1 MERSLDQIPVKGS
14 AERLLTTPP
23 GRVPV
28 EEAGADEAEA
38 ETGEESKAQLEGR
51 AVVHYFD
58 ERSNKYAVDT
68 AAMEARLVQAGGG
81 EEQAGGGE
89 EDGFVAAFR
98 AALNAAL
105 EKYASVKF
113 HEGGAKASG
122 FVFSSPP
129 CAQIFIS
136 AHNESFKNFRVG
148 TWASQWQADLDL
160 GAGGFTLKVGRGGS
174 QQGQVRLHA
183 HYFEDGNLMFKI
195 EKMLAGS
202 GSADGPAALAE
213 AVVRQIV
220 DL

>member
-1 MERSLDQIPVKGS
+1 MTSPTLAAIHVYPVKSCRAVALGEAVPCFLNHDGPGTNWRERPL
-14 AERLLTTPP
+14 AERL
-23 GRVPV
+23 
-28 EEAGADEAEA
+28 E
-38 ETGEESKAQLEGR
+38 
-51 AVVHYFD
+51 VV
-58 ERSNKYAVDT
+58 
-68 AAMEARLVQAGGG
+68 
-81 EEQAGGGE
+81 
-89 EDGFVAAFR
+89 DGFVAAFR

>member
-1 MERSLDQIPVKGS
+1 MLSSQVERSLDQIPVKGS
-14 AERLLTTPP
+14 AERLRTTPP

-129 CAQIFIS
+129 CAHLF
-136 AHNESFKNFRVG
+136 F
-148 TWASQWQADLDL
+148 ASGLSCA
-160 GAGGFTLKVGRGGS
+160 TVEI
-174 QQGQVRLHA
+174 RLA
-183 HYFEDGNLMFKI
+183 TT
-195 EKMLAGS
+195 A
-202 GSADGPAALAE
+202 
-213 AVVRQIV
+213 RQHS
-220 DL
+220 LHCG